1 MVFGFPSQ
9 DKANVWRLFKETG
22 LVITGVCNSRMQAAI
37 IADDVYY
44 YVGDA
49 AKGFTIT
56 EINKNG
62 VELRRGPGKMFKM
75 VSPM

>member
-1 MVFGFPSQ
+1 
-9 DKANVWRLFKETG
+9 
-22 LVITGVCNSRMQAAI
+22 MQAAI